1 MSRRE
6 TTRHDDDLRL
16 ILLLVLMGRG
26 GSGKTFLL
34 RWIYGRAL
42 AARRYLLVADGDRT
56 NRTLSLFLNDVRS
69 PPSSDDFAVT
79 AWFRTILH
87 EMIFSG
93 SNVILDL
100 GGGDLLLR
108 TWAIK
113 DGLQRMIET
122 QGVTPVGLHLIG
134 PEIESLSVLA
144 TMEDPAWSGSPGTA
158 LFAPGRTVLILNE
171 ALVPNGHDPDEV
183 FGPIRQHSVF
193 KAALRR
199 GAVAVT
205 MPALLPAL
213 DVNRRHLSF
222 AGAVAGQ
229 TAAGLPPLGIFDRQR
244 VAMWL
249 VAMEEAFAP
258 VAEWLP

>member
-6 TTRHDDDLRL
+6 TTQHDDDLRL

-26 GSGKTFLL
+26 GAGKTFLL
-34 RWIYGRAL
+34 RWICERAIM
-42 AARRYLLVADGDRT
+42 AKRPLVIADGDRT
-56 NRTLSLFLNDVRS
+56 NRTLPLFLDGVRS
-69 PPSSDDFAVT
+69 PTSSDNPVVT
-79 AWFRTILH
+79 AWFEKIFQ
-87 EMIFSG
+87 EMILKKL
-93 SNVILDL
+93 NVILDL

-108 TWAIK
+108 EWAIK
-113 DGLQRMIET
+113 FELQRLLEA

-144 TMEDPAWSGSPGTA
+144 AMEDPAWSGSPGTA
-158 LFAPGRTVLILNE
+158 LFAPGRTVLVLNE
-171 ALVPNGHDPDEV
+171 ALVPNGQDPHEV
-183 FGPIRQHSVF
+183 FEPIRRHSVF

-199 GAVAVT
+199 GAVAVA

-229 TAAGLPPLGIFDRQR
+229 TAAGLSPLGIFDRQR

-249 VAMEEAFAP
+249 VAMEKAFAP
-258 VAEWLP
+258 VGEWLP